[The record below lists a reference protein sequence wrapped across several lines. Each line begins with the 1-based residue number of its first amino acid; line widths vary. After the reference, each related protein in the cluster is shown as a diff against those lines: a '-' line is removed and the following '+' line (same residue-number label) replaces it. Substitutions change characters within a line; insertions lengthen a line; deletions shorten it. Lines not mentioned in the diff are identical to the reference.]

1 MITVNKE
8 RCTGCLTCVKV
19 CPFTVLGEKDGKPQL
34 REGKACI
41 KCMHCAAACPE
52 KAISFG
58 DGPAVLSGQSEHPP

>member
-34 REGKACI
+34 REGKGIRTFSAGSGATYCNETFL
-41 KCMHCAAACPE
+41 P
-52 KAISFG
+52 SF
-58 DGPAVLSGQSEHPP
+58 